1 MSFASHGLNSRADR
15 PAAIGMRSSTVIYGM
30 MTDGLEALNQI
41 FGALGPTA
49 PKTQERSRPLPWF
62 TAVG

>member
-1 MSFASHGLNSRADR
+1 
-15 PAAIGMRSSTVIYGM
+15 MRSSTVIYGM